1 MKKLVI
7 APHVDDD
14 VLGCGGIIDEETTVL
29 YCGLDESGIE
39 NRPSFNARIQEANL
53 VQKFL
58 KHKYILLENKV
69 NNYKIQD
76 LIGQIEK
83 VINKEKPDEV
93 FIPHPSYNQD
103 HKVVYEASLIALR
116 PHDLNHFVKLVAVYE
131 QPHSFLW
138 VGSGDY
144 TPNYFVEIDI
154 NSKIKAYMLMKTQ
167 VRKFRS
173 PETITS
179 LAQLRGAQSN
189 YKFAES
195 FQLLRFVR

>member
-1 MKKLVI
+1 MKKLII

-14 VLGCGGIIDEETTVL
+14 VLGCGGIIDEETVVL
-29 YCGLDESGIE
+29 YCGLDETGIK
-39 NRPSFNARIQEANL
+39 NRPSFNVRIQEANA
-53 VQKFL
+53 VQNFL

-69 NNYKIQD
+69 NNYKVQD

-83 VINKEKPDEV
+83 VINEEKPDEV

-103 HKVVYEASLIALR
+103 HKVVYDASLIALR

-138 VGSGDY
+138 VGSNDY

-154 NSKIKAYMLMKTQ
+154 DSKVEAYMLMETQ

-189 YKFAES
+189 FKFAES